1 VTAADVGLAEIVQR
15 ELRRRL
21 MEEQLPRI
29 SRCARLLGDERVWS
43 RPSPNTNSV
52 ANLILHL
59 CGNTT
64 QWILAQFTGLED
76 RRRRDD
82 EFSARE
88 GRTVEQL
95 CAELARVYG
104 AACDAVDALSPA
116 ELLAPRSVQGY
127 AETGLSAVLHVLEHT
142 SGHAGQI
149 YSWTKQVTGVDL
161 AFYDL

>member
-1 VTAADVGLAEIVQR
+1 MSDAAAPVIAVVRR

-21 MEEQLPRI
+21 LEEQLPRI
-29 SRCARLLGDERVWS
+29 TRCAELLGDERVWE

-52 ANLILHL
+52 GNLIRHL

-64 QWILAQFTGLED
+64 QWILAQFTDL
-76 RRRRDD
+76 D
-82 EFSARE
+82 EARARE
-88 GRTVEQL
+88 QEFAATGGASVDELCAQLGCVYSEACDVVDAVPEEQL
-95 CAELARVYG
+95 V
-104 AACDAVDALSPA
+104 
-116 ELLAPRSVQGY
+116 APRTVQGY
-127 AETGLSAVLHVLEHT
+127 AETGLSAILHVLEHS